1 MRIVGA
7 FIEGQGQVDLRID
20 GSVIASITPSDPA
33 ANARIDNDDFDARGL
48 LLVTSLAEPHAHLDK
63 AFLAERVHNV
73 SGDLMGAIESMRAA
87 SSTLTFD
94 DTVERASRA
103 VRLMIRNGVTR
114 IRTHADTFDG
124 STMQVQ
130 ALRAVAKEFQ
140 ELCDIQVC
148 ALIQWPLS
156 GPEGAPSRHL
166 AEQARRDGADL
177 IGGCPHLDTNPA
189 AANQVFLDLARDFDC
204 ALDLHV
210 DETLNPAML
219 SLQDL
224 AQRVGDNPLP
234 FGVTASHCVSLGMQD
249 HVTQRSVA
257 ELLASSGVSVVTL
270 PQTNLYLQGREHP
283 TAMPRGLTA
292 LRALGEAGVRVA
304 GGADNLQDPF
314 NPMGRGDPLE
324 TAALLV
330 AGAHYLPEEAL
341 RAVSQVPHE
350 IVANSNN
357 ELRVGSPADLL
368 LAHASNI
375 RELIA
380 FATHE
385 RAVFYRGQIVSN
397 TLVSK
402 NN

>member
-1 MRIVGA
+1 MRLVGA
-7 FIEGQGQVDLRID
+7 FVEGLGVVDVRID
-20 GSVIASITPSDPA
+20 GATIASISPSEHGS
-33 ANARIDNDDFDARGL
+33 NDQLGEGDFDARGL

-63 AFLAERVHNV
+63 AFLAERVHNAT
-73 SGDLMGAIESMRAA
+73 GDLMGAIEAMRVA

-130 ALRAVAKEFQ
+130 ALRNVAKEFEQ
-140 ELCDIQVC
+140 FCDIQVC
-148 ALIQWPLS
+148 ALVQWPLS
-156 GPEGAPSRHL
+156 GPEGAPSRQL
-166 AEQARRDGADL
+166 AEQARHDGADL

-189 AANQVFLDLARDFDC
+189 AANQVFLDLARDLNC

-219 SLQDL
+219 SLRDL
-224 AQRVGDNPLP
+224 AQRVGENPIPL
-234 FGVTASHCVSLGMQD
+234 GVTASHCVSLGMQD
-249 HVTQRSVA
+249 NAVQRDVA
-257 ELLASSGVSVVTL
+257 ALLASSGVAVVTL
-270 PQTNLYLQGREHP
+270 PQTNLFLQGREHK
-283 TAMPRGLTA
+283 TATPRGLTA
-292 LRALGEAGVRVA
+292 LHALAEAGVRVA

-330 AGAHYLPEEAL
+330 AGAHYLPHEAL
-341 RAVSQVPHE
+341 RAVSQVSHE
-350 IVANSNN
+350 VITHSNH
-357 ELRVGSPADLL
+357 ELRVGSPADFL
-368 LAHASNI
+368 LARASNT

-385 RAVFYRGQIVSN
+385 RVVFYRGQMVSN
-397 TLVSK
+397 TLASK
-402 NN
+402 N